1 MPANVAHTTDDPDR
15 NDTAGAI
22 ALTEHD
28 RPGPRRF
35 RFRIGTLLF
44 VITILALLLVVAIQ
58 QVQLEQMRQIVKAQ
72 QNQLNAQAAERD
84 KLTAMIREQRDKLER
99 DAGGRGSNEH
109 KAARK
114 EP

>member
-1 MPANVAHTTDDPDR
+1 MSANVTHTTDNPDP
-15 NDTAGAI
+15 NDTAGAV
-22 ALTEHD
+22 ASTEVD
-28 RPGPRRF
+28 RRHPRRF

-58 QVQLEQMRQIVKAQ
+58 QVQLKQMRQIFKAQ
-72 QNQLNAQAAERD
+72 QSKLIAQAAERD
-84 KLTAMIREQRDKLER
+84 KLTTMIREQRDMLER
-99 DAGGRGSNEH
+99 NPGGRGSNER